1 MECVKIEFK
10 SILSEQLMSQLK
22 LSFIEQILQRLNE
35 VQRVQF
41 NFFYRHNRKNLGVA
55 YAWLIFFGV
64 FGIHKFY
71 LQKRNAWLYLLFC
84 WTMLP
89 ALLAVIDLFLL
100 PFKVRKHNMLLAAS
114 LAELIRELDG
124 NPHSLTLIDDKL
136 SARRVPLVE
145 WIAAIAIIC
154 LLILPAVGYINMRL
168 NAQHLEIHYKTNHFD
183 GSQSDSS
190 LVL

>member
-1 MECVKIEFK
+1 
-10 SILSEQLMSQLK
+10 MSQLK

-41 NFFYRHNRKNLGVA
+41 NFFYRHNRKSLGVA
-55 YAWLIFFGV
+55 YAWLIAFGI

-84 WTMLP
+84 WTMIP
-89 ALLAVIDLFLL
+89 AVLAVIDLFLL
-100 PFKVRKHNMLLAAS
+100 PFQLRKHNMKLAAS
-114 LAELIRELDG
+114 LAGFIHELEG

-136 SARRVPLVE
+136 CAKRVPIIE
-145 WIAAIAIIC
+145 WFAALAIIC
-154 LLILPAVGYINMRL
+154 MLILPAAAYLNMRL

-183 GSQSDSS
+183 GSQSDNS